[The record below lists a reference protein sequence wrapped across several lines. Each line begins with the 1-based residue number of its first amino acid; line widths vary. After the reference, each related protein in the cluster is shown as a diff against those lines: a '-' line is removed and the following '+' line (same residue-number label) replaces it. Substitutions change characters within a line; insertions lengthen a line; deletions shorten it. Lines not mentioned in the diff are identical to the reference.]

1 MSAIDDVV
9 GAAERLE
16 RNDVVDAL
24 RAAKARAVRPETFVV
39 VMGEFKQGKSSLVNA
54 LVGRAV
60 CPTDDDTATAIVT
73 LVKPATCDGVTVTR
87 DGHTDAISI
96 GDARSVICASDGAP
110 PAEQVLFSVANAN
123 VAAGLVVVDTP
134 GVGGLDGGHTLAALA
149 FLPHADAAIFVSDA
163 TAELSAA
170 ELLWLDRIRDAGP
183 AIYPVLTKTDLAPAW
198 RRIAEL
204 DRDHLE
210 RHGIQARI
218 STTSAAL
225 HQIAADIGDE
235 QLDEDSG
242 ILALRRL
249 LVSDVADP
257 ARQRAEQRSRR
268 TARRLARVLAEQLR
282 AETELLGANAAQ
294 LAAEV
299 ESTHSRLEH
308 LRGPGSKWQQRLA
321 DRTADI
327 TNSSTFGFRA
337 SMRTIGQSIDVRVDE
352 LESPA
357 DWAGYTDELQGE
369 LADAVRAT
377 FVAIDAELDQLRR
390 DLFDLVAV
398 EVATVAH
405 AVDWSS
411 LIEFAEGAAT
421 SGAQAV
427 GSPGK
432 AMTAARGAQSG
443 LMLFGF
449 LGQLLPA
456 AAGALLLSSPI
467 TLVLGGAF
475 AGKAL
480 LDVRKRSLT
489 VRRSQLKV
497 AARKVLD
504 DAQFDLGNRVAEY
517 VRTATRELR
526 DEVAEAVSLAMRS
539 GTDALAN
546 AKELVHRSESERVD
560 RRSELRE
567 IATILRAAD
576 AALNELS

>member
-1 MSAIDDVV
+1 MSAIENIVD
-9 GAAERLE
+9 AAALLG

-24 RAAKARAVRPETFVV
+24 RAAQARAARPETFVV

-54 LVGRAV
+54 LVGRDV

-73 LVKPATCDGVTVTR
+73 LVGRAASDAVTVTR
-87 DGHTDAISI
+87 DGHTAALGAD
-96 GDARSVICASDGAP
+96 DARSVICAADGAP
-110 PAEQVLFSVANAN
+110 PAEHVTFSVANAD

-170 ELLWLDRIRDAGP
+170 ELQWLDRIREAGP

-204 DRDHLE
+204 DRGHLD
-210 RHGIQARI
+210 RHGIRSEI
-218 STTSAAL
+218 NTTSAAL
-225 HQIAADIGDE
+225 HQIATDVGDE
-235 QLDEDSG
+235 QLAEDSG
-242 ILALRRL
+242 IPALRRL
-249 LVSDVADP
+249 LDTGVSDP
-257 ARQRAEQRSRR
+257 ARQRAEQRARLI
-268 TARRLARVLAEQLR
+268 ARRLARVLAEQLR
-282 AETELLGANAAQ
+282 AEIELLGTNAEQ
-294 LAAEV
+294 LAADL
-299 ESTHSRLEH
+299 ESTRSRLEH

-337 SMRTIGQSIDVRVDE
+337 AMRTIGQSIDARVDE

-357 DWAGYTDELQGE
+357 DWAGYTDELQGQ
-369 LADAVRAT
+369 LADAVQST
-377 FVAIDAELDQLRR
+377 FAAIDADLDRLRD

-398 EVATVAH
+398 EVTTVARH
-405 AVDWSS
+405 GDWMPHTTFVAGIGTS
-411 LIEFAEGAAT
+411 AEHP
-421 SGAQAV
+421 V
-427 GSPGK
+427 GSPGR
-432 AMTAARGAQSG
+432 AMTAVRGAQSG

-489 VRRSQLKV
+489 VRRSQLK
-497 AARKVLD
+497 AASRKVLD
-504 DAQFDLGNRVAEY
+504 DAQFDLGNRVSEY
-517 VRTATRELR
+517 VRSSTRDLR

-539 GTDALAN
+539 DTDALAN
-546 AKELVHRSESERVD
+546 ANELVHRSEGERSA

-567 IATILRAAD
+567 IATILRSAD
-576 AALNELS
+576 ATLAEAS